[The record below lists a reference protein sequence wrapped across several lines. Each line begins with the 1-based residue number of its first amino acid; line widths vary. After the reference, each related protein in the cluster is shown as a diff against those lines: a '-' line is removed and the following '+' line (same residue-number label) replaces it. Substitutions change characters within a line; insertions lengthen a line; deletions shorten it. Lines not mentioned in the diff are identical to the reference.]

1 MKIELI
7 YFHNSIQN
15 KAMMLARCYEPTQHK
30 YEICIDEAG
39 RGCLFGHVYIACV
52 VLPKDDNMFPGE
64 KIKDSKKFTS
74 KKKIQE
80 VANTIKEHALYYHVT
95 HMDSVEIDKVNILQA
110 VMTGMHKCIRETISH
125 FQSTDDSLTMDDF
138 AALIDGNYFKPY
150 NVFDPKKELFVS
162 LESYTFEKGDGRFM
176 GIAAAGILAKT
187 SRDNY
192 VLALCDEHEELVTR
206 YGLHT
211 NMGYATKAH
220 REGILEH
227 GITQWHRKSYAPC
240 KGHDERIII

>member
-1 MKIELI
+1 MKIELF
-7 YFHNSIQN
+7 YFRNNISN
-15 KAMMLARCYEPTQHK
+15 KTIMLARSYEPTKHK

-52 VLPKDDNMFPGE
+52 VLPKDENMFPGE
-64 KIKDSKKFTS
+64 NIKDSKKFTS

-80 VANTIKEHALYYHVT
+80 VANTIKEHALYYHIT
-95 HMDSVEIDKVNILQA
+95 HMDSNEIDKVNILQA
-110 VMTGMHKCIRETISH
+110 VMLGMHKCIRETISH
-125 FQSTDDSLTMDDF
+125 FQSKDASLTINDF

-150 NVFDPKKELFVS
+150 NIFDQEQEMFVS
-162 LESYTFEKGDGRFM
+162 LESHTFEKGDGRFM

-187 SRDNY
+187 SRDQY
-192 VLALCDEHEELVTR
+192 VLELCEDHEELKER

-220 REGILEH
+220 REGIQEH

-240 KGHDERIII
+240 KGQDERFIL

>member
-1 MKIELI
+1 MKIELF
-7 YFHNSIQN
+7 YFAIHTN
-15 KAMMLARCYEPTQHK
+15 KTIMLARCYEPTAHK

-52 VLPKDDNMFPGE
+52 VLPKDENMFPGE
-64 KIKDSKKFTS
+64 NIKDSKKFTS

-80 VANTIKEHALYYHVT
+80 VAATIKENALYYHIT
-95 HMDSVEIDKVNILQA
+95 HMDSKEIDTVNILQA
-110 VMTGMHKCIRETISH
+110 VMIGMHKCIRETIAY
-125 FQSTDDSLTMDDF
+125 FQSKDNSLTIDDF

-150 NVFDPKKELFVS
+150 NVFDSKKEMFVS
-162 LESYTFEKGDGRFM
+162 LDSYTFEKGDGRFM

-187 SRDNY
+187 ARDEY
-192 VLALCDEHEELVTR
+192 VLELCEKHEELKLM

-220 REGILEH
+220 REGIIDH

-240 KGHDERIII
+240 KGQDERLII

>member
-1 MKIELI
+1 
-7 YFHNSIQN
+7 
-15 KAMMLARCYEPTQHK
+15 MLARSYEPTKHK

-52 VLPKDDNMFPGE
+52 VLPKDENAFPGE
-64 KIKDSKKFTS
+64 NIKDSKKFTS
-74 KKKIQE
+74 KKKIQD

-95 HMDSVEIDKVNILQA
+95 YMDSHEIDKVNILQA
-110 VMTGMHKCIRETISH
+110 VMIGMHKCINETISH
-125 FQSTDDSLTMDDF
+125 FQNENPDLTIDDF

-150 NVFDPKKELFVS
+150 NVFDPKKEMIIS
-162 LESYTFEKGDGRFM
+162 MESHTFEKGDGRFM

-187 SRDNY
+187 SRDAY
-192 VLALCDEHEELVTR
+192 VKDLCEKHEELSSR

-220 REGILEH
+220 REGIEEH

-240 KGHDERIII
+240 KGHIERIIL

>member
-1 MKIELI
+1 
-7 YFHNSIQN
+7 
-15 KAMMLARCYEPTQHK
+15 MMLARCYEPTKHK

-52 VLPKDDNMFPGE
+52 VLPKDENAFPGE
-64 KIKDSKKFTS
+64 NIKDSKKFTS
-74 KKKIQE
+74 KKKIKE
-80 VANTIKEHALYYHVT
+80 VANTIKEHALYYHVS
-95 HMDSVEIDKVNILQA
+95 HLDSREIDKVNILQA
-110 VMTGMHKCIRETISH
+110 VMIGMHKCIRETILH
-125 FQSTDDSLTMDDF
+125 FQKQDSSLTIDDF

-150 NVFDPKKELFVS
+150 SVFDEQKEMIVS
-162 LESYTFEKGDGRFM
+162 IESYTFEKGDGRFM

-187 SRDNY
+187 SRDAY
-192 VLALCDEHEELVTR
+192 VLDLCEEHEELSTR

-220 REGILEH
+220 REGIIEH

-240 KGHDERIII
+240 KGHIERIII

>member
-1 MKIELI
+1 
-7 YFHNSIQN
+7 
-15 KAMMLARCYEPTQHK
+15 MMLARCYEPTKHK

-52 VLPKDDNMFPGE
+52 VLPKDEHAFPGE
-64 KIKDSKKFTS
+64 NIKDSKKFTS
-74 KKKIQE
+74 KKKILA
-80 VANTIKEHALYYHVT
+80 VANTIKEHALYYHIA
-95 HMDSVEIDKVNILQA
+95 HLDSREIDKVNILQA
-110 VMTGMHKCIRETISH
+110 VMIGMHKCIRETITH
-125 FQSTDDSLTMDDF
+125 FQKQDNSLTVNDF

-150 NVFDPKKELFVS
+150 NVFDEKKEMLLS
-162 LESYTFEKGDGRFM
+162 MESYTFEKGDGRFM

-187 SRDNY
+187 SRDTY
-192 VLALCDEHEELVTR
+192 VLDLCGEHEELVSR
-206 YGLHT
+206 YGIHT

-240 KGHDERIII
+240 KGHIERILI